1 MLKLINRVLAFAV
14 AAVVAGAL
22 FVTAMALWS
31 WWAPTGPVSSD
42 VTSPDAPAPLDGID
56 RTPGARPGP

>member
-1 MLKLINRVLAFAV
+1 MLKLINRVLAFAI

-42 VTSPDAPAPLDGID
+42 IPSPAAPTPLDRLD
-56 RTPGARPGP
+56 SPR